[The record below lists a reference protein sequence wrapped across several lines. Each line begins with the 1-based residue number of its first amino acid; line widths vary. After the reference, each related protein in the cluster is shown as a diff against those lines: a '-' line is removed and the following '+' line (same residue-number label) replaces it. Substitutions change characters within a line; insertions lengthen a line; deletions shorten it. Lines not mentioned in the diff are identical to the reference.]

1 MDIKRIVRKSYEQ
14 FCDHKFDNLNESD
27 HSLKEKFAK
36 TYIRVIQKGLYLLK
50 IHLIMNYL
58 LKQIASGIL
67 CS

>member
-50 IHLIMNYL
+50 IHF
-58 LKQIASGIL
+58 
-67 CS
+67 